1 MDIYSIIKDKSLK
14 MYVKEIM
21 STKKY
26 ELTKLDKKVLA
37 LFTAGLLVDGNLKD
51 IFLEFDDI
59 KLEDLLE
66 FIGIKESDII
76 PIEKEKHEEFFNK
89 NLKLDLVTIIKD
101 GTWGKTINC

>member
-76 PIEKEKHEEFFNK
+76 PIEKEKYEEFFNK

>member
-1 MDIYSIIKDKSLK
+1 MTVSVCVIAYNEEK
-14 MYVKEIM
+14 
-21 STKKY
+21 
-26 ELTKLDKKVLA
+26 A
-37 LFTAGLLVDGNLKD
+37 LSGLLKD
-51 IFLEFDDI
+51 IFFQSYAKKSTELVFVDSASTDATKDIFSEFDDI